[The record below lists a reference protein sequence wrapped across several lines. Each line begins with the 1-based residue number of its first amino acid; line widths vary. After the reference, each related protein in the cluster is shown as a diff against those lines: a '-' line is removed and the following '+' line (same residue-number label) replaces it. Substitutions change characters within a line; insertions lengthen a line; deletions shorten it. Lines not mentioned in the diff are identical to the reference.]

1 VHGAA
6 ERLLEC
12 FPGEGKLDLTAV
24 IRALKD
30 AGSTGCVI
38 ADHAPHTVGDDR
50 WTAKSRAYQT
60 GCIRGMLRAVTDL
73 T

>member
-1 VHGAA
+1 LPAVSRPILAGGP
-6 ERLLEC
+6 
-12 FPGEGKLDLTAV
+12 PGCL
-24 IRALKD
+24 
-30 AGSTGCVI
+30 I
-38 ADHAPHTVGDDR
+38 ADPAPHRVGHDR